1 MYFLS
6 VGPLQ
11 VISLYFYCLHLA
23 TGESWLSGLI
33 FPYLLSSLLDLPVG
47 VYWVFL
53 TEFYDEIQIVFWKF
67 VVSDELHQKHRWIS
81 DSDML
86 EFLPAHPMG
95 FQRLQ
100 SNRVVQS
107 LTFWQTLSCQCPGAG
122 FPVSAESLPYTHE
135 PQELWISFP
144 GEIWSLGSSFSAEI
158 LQHAVVPNM
167 MWGSQEPQEHH
178 LCLRAA
184 LPS

>member
-122 FPVSAESLPYTHE
+122 FPVCGVPAIHTWTTGTLDQLSRWDLKSRLILFSWDSSACS
-135 PQELWISFP
+135 
-144 GEIWSLGSSFSAEI
+144 GS
-158 LQHAVVPNM
+158 
-167 MWGSQEPQEHH
+167 
-178 LCLRAA
+178 
-184 LPS
+184 